1 MNKIKKATKIDF
13 CSHDMRRLFITQAE
27 ALDLSPFV
35 IKRLV
40 NHSAGSG
47 DVTGGYIISDL
58 ERLRKPMQLIEGRIL
73 QLAMAMEPG
82 KIVPIKSA

>member
-1 MNKIKKATKIDF
+1 MNKIKKATNIDF

-47 DVTGGYIISDL
+47 DVTGGYIVSDL
-58 ERLRKPMQLIEGRIL
+58 ERLRKPIQQIEDRIL
-73 QLAMAMEPG
+73 LLAGAKESG
-82 KIVPIKSA
+82 KVVKLKRA

>member
-1 MNKIKKATKIDF
+1 
-13 CSHDMRRLFITQAE
+13 MRRLFITQAE

-47 DVTGGYIISDL
+47 DVTGGYIVSDL
-58 ERLRKPMQLIEGRIL
+58 ERLRKPIQQIEDRIL
-73 QLAMAMEPG
+73 QLAKAKEPG
-82 KIVPIKSA
+82 KVVPLKTA